1 MMKRVILGL
10 GILAISCQSI
20 EKINKPENLIPED
33 KMVAV
38 LTDLAI
44 ARTAKAVNKKV
55 FTEKEIH
62 PVDLVYKKHGIDSVT
77 FIKSNEWYASRLEE
91 YDKLFER
98 VKDTIKKSKELYA
111 KIVKRED
118 SIKKIQDSIAKLKK
132 KDEKIERKLDKKA
145 IERKLK
151 IDTEIDAAKKKRGAI
166 TPVKKE

>member
-1 MMKRVILGL
+1 MKRVILGL